1 MFAIIIT
8 EKGGNE
14 RREVFD
20 RTEINVGRVQGNELM
35 LPKGNV
41 SKHHARLL
49 YRDGRFIVT
58 DLKSTNGTY
67 VNGRK
72 ITQATIVR
80 EGDKIYIGDFI
91 LRLEVPPQQQAAA
104 PIAEEAPDRISST
117 RSPSMREAPPP
128 SRPPQL
134 RPSQD
139 SPVSHYPLE
148 NDPDDQSWSG
158 DQPPPRPQAPAAV
171 PVPAPSP
178 AAPLRMPA
186 PPRVPSPPS
195 RDRMSSA
202 PSSRAG
208 QPAVPQMPEPTASSH
223 GGVASPRAAS
233 GSAPGPRPATPS
245 RDLAGFGS
253 PESIQIP
260 AQRIAAFTLI
270 ERVEQAVDLQSLR
283 DGNDP
288 PKMLADRIDRALR
301 DTAASLR
308 SSGEISPQADVEAIV
323 REARDELLGLGPLDA
338 LLNDEDILEIHV
350 HHHAWISTLR
360 TSGPRRAEVP
370 FATEAS
376 LDRVLR
382 RLCARANAPVAE
394 GESTIERQVNP
405 GNATLIAA
413 FPPVSGTGPVATLR
427 KCPPSSQT
435 LEDLVRA
442 GTMSRAMA
450 SFLGHAIA
458 GHVNILV
465 TVAPGADGRSMISSL
480 LSAVRP
486 DEHVV
491 VAHDSGCQLT
501 LPRNATGIRTPPT
514 QEGASAVRAAARLG
528 PDCLFV
534 THCENLITSEVL
546 DAVAG
551 GCDGVVAF
559 MRAPTLR
566 HAFARAVPE
575 IAALRAGLPIDAV
588 REWLN
593 ASFDVSIELVRLRDG
608 RSRVA
613 RISEPAGVEGN
624 AIALR
629 DIFTFTVERTASGGA
644 VEGSFHPSGVVP
656 KVAENLQARGLGLD
670 PGLFRR

>member
-91 LRLEVPPQQQAAA
+91 LRLEVPQQQQPAQGAA
-104 PIAEEAPDRISST
+104 PIAPPIAAEEPPERISSS
-117 RSPSMREAPPP
+117 RNPAVQPPA
-128 SRPPQL
+128 SRPPPRRQ
-134 RPSQD
+134 SQD
-139 SPVSHYPLE
+139 NPVSHYPLE
-148 NDPDDQSWSG
+148 NDPDEQSWSG
-158 DQPPPRPQAPAAV
+158 EQQNQAAPAPPPAPG
-171 PVPAPSP
+171 P

-186 PPRVPSPPS
+186 PPRVPSPPA
-195 RDRMSSA
+195 RDRVSSA
-202 PSSRAG
+202 PSSRSSGPA
-208 QPAVPQMPEPTASSH
+208 PEPSAVPL
-223 GGVASPRAAS
+223 GVPSP
-233 GSAPGPRPATPS
+233 PRPPAQSVTGGMRPQS
-245 RDLAGFGS
+245 PARDVPAYGS
-253 PESIQIP
+253 PESVQLP
-260 AQRIAAFTLI
+260 AQRVAAVALI
-270 ERVEQAVDLQSLR
+270 TRVEQSVDLKPLST
-283 DGNDP
+283 GADP
-288 PKMLADRIDRALR
+288 PKPIADRIERALR

-308 SSGEISPQADVEAIV
+308 SGGEIAPQADVEAIV
-323 REARDELLGLGPLDA
+323 REAREEILGLGPLA
-338 LLNDEDILEIHV
+338 PLLDDEDVIEVHV
-350 HHHAWISTLR
+350 HRHAWVTTVR
-360 TSGPRRAEVP
+360 ASGPRRAEVP
-370 FATEAS
+370 FASEAC
-376 LDRVLR
+376 LDRILR
-382 RLCARANAPVAE
+382 RLCARAQAPVGE
-394 GESTIERQVNP
+394 NESTVERHVQP
-405 GNATLIAA
+405 GNASLVAA
-413 FPPVSGTGPVATLR
+413 FAPVSSTGPVATLR
-427 KCPPSSQT
+427 KCTPASQN
-435 LEDLVRA
+435 LEDLVRS

-450 SFLGHAIA
+450 SFLGNAIA
-458 GHVNILV
+458 AHINILI
-465 TVAPGADGRSMISSL
+465 TVAPGADGRSVVGGL
-480 LSAVRP
+480 LTAVHP
-486 DEHVV
+486 DDHIV
-491 VAHDSGCQLT
+491 VAHDTGCQLN
-501 LPRNATGIRTPPT
+501 LPRNATSIHAPPT
-514 QEGASAVRAAARLG
+514 PQGAEAVRAAARLG

-534 THCENLITSEVL
+534 THCGGLITSEVL

-551 GCDGVVAF
+551 GCDGVVAV

-575 IAALRAGLPIDAV
+575 VVGHRAGLPIEAV

-593 ASFDVSIELVRLRDG
+593 ASFDIAIELVRLRDG
-608 RSRVA
+608 RSRIA
-613 RISEPAGVEGN
+613 RIAEPAGVEGN
-624 AIALR
+624 TIALR
-629 DIFTFTVERTASGGA
+629 DIFTFTVERTASGGT

>member
-91 LRLEVPPQQQAAA
+91 LRLEVPPQQQAGA
-104 PIAEEAPDRISST
+104 PVAEEAPERISST
-117 RSPSMREAPPP
+117 RSPSLREAAPPPP
-128 SRPPQL
+128 SRPPQR

-158 DQPPPRPQAPAAV
+158 DQQQQPAHTAAQAPV
-171 PVPAPSP
+171 PGP
-178 AAPLRMPA
+178 AAPLRVPA
-186 PPRVPSPPS
+186 PPRVPSPPT
-195 RDRMSSA
+195 RDRVSSA
-202 PSSRAG
+202 PSSRSG
-208 QPAVPQMPEPTASSH
+208 QPGVPQMPEPTASSH
-223 GGVASPRAAS
+223 GGAAPARPAG
-233 GSAPGPRPATPS
+233 GSVPGPRAPTPS
-245 RDLAGFGS
+245 RDLPGFGS
-253 PESIQIP
+253 PESVQIP
-260 AQRIAAFTLI
+260 AQRIAAVTLVNRI
-270 ERVEQAVDLQSLR
+270 EEAVDLQPIN
-283 DGNDP
+283 DGSEP
-288 PKMLADRIDRALR
+288 AKTILDRIERALR

-308 SSGEISPQADVEAIV
+308 SSGEIAPQADVESIV
-323 REARDELLGLGPLDA
+323 REARDEILGLGPLQA
-338 LLNDEDILEIHV
+338 LLEDEDVLEIHV
-350 HHHAWISTLR
+350 HRHSWVSTIR
-360 TSGPRRAEVP
+360 ASGPRRAEIP

-376 LDRVLR
+376 LDRMLR
-382 RLCARANAPVAE
+382 RLCARAGTPVHE
-394 GESTIERQVNP
+394 GEATVERQVQP
-405 GNATLIAA
+405 GNATLVAA
-413 FPPVSGTGPVATLR
+413 FAPVSGTGPVATLR
-427 KCPPSSQT
+427 KCAPVSQT

-450 SFLGHAIA
+450 SFLGHAVA
-458 GHVNILV
+458 GHVNILI
-465 TVAPGADGRSMISSL
+465 TVASGADGRSMIASL

-491 VAHDSGCQLT
+491 VAHDSSCQFV
-501 LPRNATGIRTPPT
+501 LPRNGTSIRT
-514 QEGASAVRAAARLG
+514 QGSQQGAEAVRAASHLG

-534 THCENLITSEVL
+534 TNCEGLIASEVL

-551 GCDGVVAF
+551 GSDGVVAM

-575 IAALRAGLPIDAV
+575 IAALRAGLPIEAV

-593 ASFDVSIELVRLRDG
+593 ASFDVAIELVRLRDG

-624 AIALR
+624 AIGVR

-644 VEGSFHPSGVVP
+644 VEGSFHPTGVVP
-656 KVAENLQARGLGLD
+656 KIAENLQACGLGLD
-670 PGLFRR
+670 PALFRR